1 MQRARATAQM
11 AAAKPADDSDL
22 LYRFR
27 AAHKKRDG
35 WCRITAR
42 GIEWQSD
49 RENKAL
55 DVPYA
60 ELASHEVSP
69 EDHPKALVTLESQ
82 RGQGSGV
89 DDPGSDTGSGLCDA
103 V

>member
-1 MQRARATAQM
+1 LLSSLLQRARQRQKM
-11 AAAKPADDSDL
+11 AAAPPAADEDL

-42 GIEWQSD
+42 GVEWASD
-49 RENKAL
+49 RDAKSL

-69 EDHPKALVTLESQ
+69 QDHPKALLRLS
-82 RGQGSGV
+82 R
-89 DDPGSDTGSGLCDA
+89 A
-103 V
+103 

>member
-1 MQRARATAQM
+1 M

-49 RENKAL
+49 RENKSL

-60 ELASHEVSP
+60 CLLYTSP
-69 EDHPKALVTLESQ
+69 SPRD
-82 RGQGSGV
+82 RG
-89 DDPGSDTGSGLCDA
+89 
-103 V
+103 

>member
-1 MQRARATAQM
+1 M

-42 GIEWQSD
+42 GIEWASD
-49 RENKAL
+49 
-55 DVPYA
+55 
-60 ELASHEVSP
+60 
-69 EDHPKALVTLESQ
+69 
-82 RGQGSGV
+82 
-89 DDPGSDTGSGLCDA
+89 
-103 V
+103 